1 MQNKL
6 NLNKALVDGARQS
19 AKHIAED
26 TQAFIDIHTTVTV
39 ERAVCRLIGIDG
51 VNDFEVPLPNVVV
64 NHLTDRGILSGGA
77 AFYIGNAMAATGLS
91 PQEIAEKIDKCE
103 LDLAAIAP
111 QTNEEIRAK
120 IMPVAMATVE
130 RIRGNVAKRNEF
142 LAEYGDKE
150 GPYLY
155 VIVATGNIYEDIT
168 QAKAAAK
175 QGADI
180 IAVIRT
186 TGQSLL
192 DYVPYGATTEGFGGT
207 YATQENFRLMREALD
222 EVGREEK
229 RYIRLCNYCSGLCM
243 PEIAAMGALERLDVM
258 LNDALYGILFRDINM
273 QRTIVD
279 QYFSRVINS
288 FAGVIINTGEDNY
301 LTTADAVEEAHTVL
315 ASQFLN
321 EQFALC
327 AGLPEEQQGL
337 GHAFE
342 ISPDVENGFL
352 YELAQAQMAR
362 QIFPKA
368 PLKYMPP
375 TKFMT
380 GNIFRGHVQ
389 DALFNMVTILTG
401 QKLHLLGMLTEAIHT
416 PFMSDRAL
424 SIENAQYIFRT
435 MKDLGDDISF
445 KEGGIMETRAND
457 VLAKAAKLL
466 GEIEHMGLFATL
478 EKGIFADIKRSREGG
493 KGLSGVVVK
502 SDDYFNPFVELMK
515 GGVNGLAP
523 DFTIQASRILIKR
536 LTFQS

>member
-1 MQNKL
+1 MESKL
-6 NLNKALVDGARQS
+6 GLNFELVEKARESAARV
-19 AKHIAED
+19 AAD
-26 TQAFIDIHTTVTV
+26 TQSFIDQHTTVTV
-39 ERAVCRLIGIDG
+39 ERAVCRLLVIYG
-51 VNDFEVPLPNVVV
+51 VSDRGVAVPNVVV
-64 NHLTDRGILSGGA
+64 DYLMENSLLPIGA
-77 AFYIGNAMAATGLS
+77 AWNIGNAMLETGLD
-91 PQEIAEKIDKCE
+91 PQGVAEKLDKGEIDFTKLPAHTDSE
-103 LDLAAIAP
+103 IRAAIAP
-111 QTNEEIRAK
+111 IVAK
-120 IMPVAMATVE
+120 TIE
-130 RIRGNVAKRNEF
+130 RINKNVAQRNAYLNEF
-142 LAEYGDKE
+142 GDKE

-207 YATQENFRLMREALD
+207 YATQENFRLMRAALD
-222 EVGREEK
+222 EVGEEQH

-273 QRTIVD
+273 QRTIID
-279 QYFSRVINS
+279 QYFSRVINGY
-288 FAGVIINTGEDNY
+288 AGVIINTGEDNY
-301 LTTADAVEEAHTVL
+301 LTTDDAITAAHTVL

-321 EQFALC
+321 EAFAKT
-327 AGLPEEQQGL
+327 AGMREEQMGL

-342 ISPDVENGFL
+342 MDPDVENTFL

-362 QIFPKA
+362 EIFPNA

-380 GNIFRGHVQ
+380 GNIFRGHIQ

-435 MKDLGDDISF
+435 MKDLGSELTY
-445 KEGGIMETRAND
+445 KENGIIRNRANE
-457 VLAKAAKLL
+457 VLTKATDLL
-466 GEIEHMGLFATL
+466 AEIEKLGLFTTI
-478 EKGIFADIKRSREGG
+478 EKGIFADVKRPKDGG
-493 KGLSGVVVK
+493 KGLAGVVMK
-502 SDDYFNPFVELMK
+502 DDKYFNPFIEEMK
-515 GGVNGLAP
+515 GKVA
-523 DFTIQASRILIKR
+523 AE
-536 LTFQS
+536 

>member
-1 MQNKL
+1 MENKL
-6 NLNKALVDGARQS
+6 NLNQELVDRARAS
-19 AKHIAED
+19 AARVAAD
-26 TQAFIDIHTTVTV
+26 VQGFIDIHTTVTV
-39 ERAVCRLIGIDG
+39 ERAVCRLLGIDG
-51 VNDFEVPLPNVVV
+51 VNTFDVPLPNVVV
-64 NHLTDRGILSGGA
+64 DHLKEKGLLAGGA
-77 AFYIGNAMAATGLS
+77 SFHIGNAMTEYGIT
-91 PQEIAEKIDKCE
+91 PQQVAERIDAGE
-103 LDLAAIAP
+103 LDLGRVPVHTAE
-111 QTNEEIRAK
+111 QIRNA
-120 IMPVAMATVE
+120 IMPVAKASVE
-130 RIRGNVAKRNEF
+130 RVRGNVQKRDDFLKEF
-142 LAEYGDKE
+142 GDKA

-192 DYVPYGATTEGFGGT
+192 DYVPFGATTEGFGGT
-207 YATQENFRLMREALD
+207 YATQENFRLMRTALD
-222 EVGREEK
+222 EVGIEEK

-279 QYFSRVINS
+279 QYFSRIINS

-301 LTTADAVEEAHTVL
+301 LTTDDAIESAHTVL

-321 EQFALC
+321 EQFALK
-327 AGLPEEQQGL
+327 AGLREEQQGL

-342 ISPDVENGFL
+342 MDPGVENAFL

-435 MKDLGDDISF
+435 MKDLGDDIIF
-445 KEGGIMETRAND
+445 KPNGIMENRANE
-457 VLAKAAKLL
+457 VLNKAADLL
-466 GEIEHMGLFATL
+466 GEIEKLGLFATL
-478 EKGIFADIKRSREGG
+478 EKGIFADVKRPRDGG
-493 KGLSGVVVK
+493 KGLSGVVAK
-502 SDDYFNPFVELMK
+502 SGEYFNPFIELMK
-515 GGVNGLAP
+515 GGVA
-523 DFTIQASRILIKR
+523 K
-536 LTFQS
+536 

>member
-1 MQNKL
+1 MQSKL
-6 NLNKALVDGARQS
+6 NLNGELVDRARQS
-19 AKHIAED
+19 AANIAAD
-26 TQAFIDIHTTVTV
+26 TQRFIDQHTTVTV
-39 ERAVCRLIGIDG
+39 ERAVCRLLGIDG
-51 VNDFEVPLPNVVV
+51 VNEMDVPMPNVVV
-64 NHLTDRGILSGGA
+64 DHLMANSILPVGA
-77 AFYIGNAMAATGLS
+77 AWYIGNAMVETGLD
-91 PQEIAEKIDKCE
+91 PQGVAEAIDRGE
-103 LDLAAIAP
+103 LDMSKLPAHSDADIRAAINP
-111 QTNEEIRAK
+111 VVEKTITRINE
-120 IMPVAMATVE
+120 
-130 RIRGNVAKRNEF
+130 NVRNRNEYLSCF
-142 LAEYGDKE
+142 GDKE

-155 VIVATGNIYEDIT
+155 IIVATGNIYEDIT

-207 YATQENFRLMREALD
+207 YATQENFRLMRAALD
-222 EVGREEK
+222 EVGEEQH

-279 QYFSRVINS
+279 QYFSRVINGY
-288 FAGVIINTGEDNY
+288 AGVIINTGEDNY
-301 LTTADAVEEAHTVL
+301 LTTDDAIVAAHTVL
-315 ASQFLN
+315 ASQFIN
-321 EQFALC
+321 EAFARE
-327 AGLPEEQQGL
+327 AGMREEQMGL

-342 ISPDVENGFL
+342 MDPSVEDTFL
-352 YELAQAQMAR
+352 LELAQAQMAR
-362 QIFPKA
+362 EIFPNA

-380 GNIFRGHVQ
+380 GNIFRGHIQ

-435 MKDLGDDISF
+435 MKDLGDELTY
-445 KEGGIMETRAND
+445 KEGGIIQNRANE
-457 VLAKAAKLL
+457 VLTKAADLL
-466 GEIEHMGLFATL
+466 VEIEKLGLFTTI
-478 EKGIFADIKRSREGG
+478 EKGIFADVKRPKDGG
-493 KGLSGVVVK
+493 KGLAGVVVK
-502 SDDYFNPFVELMK
+502 DDRYFNPFIEAMK
-515 GGVNGLAP
+515 GRVAE
-523 DFTIQASRILIKR
+523 
-536 LTFQS
+536 

>member
-1 MQNKL
+1 MESKL
-6 NLNKALVDGARQS
+6 GLNFDLVNQARES
-19 AKHIAED
+19 AVRIAAD
-26 TQAFIDIHTTVTV
+26 VQGFIDQHTTVTV
-39 ERAVCRLIGIDG
+39 ERAVCRLLGIDG
-51 VNDFEVPLPNVVV
+51 VNDMEVPMPNVVV
-64 NHLTDRGILSGGA
+64 DHLLASSMLPAGA
-77 AFYIGNAMAATGLS
+77 AWAIGNAMVETGKDPQGVAEAVNAGEIDLS
-91 PQEIAEKIDKCE
+91 KLPAHSEKEIRD
-103 LDLAAIAP
+103 AIAP
-111 QTNEEIRAK
+111 VVN
-120 IMPVAMATVE
+120 ATVE
-130 RIRGNVAKRNEF
+130 RINANVRERNAFLKEF
-142 LAEYGDKE
+142 GDKE

-155 VIVATGNIYEDIT
+155 IIVATGNIYEDII
-168 QAKAAAK
+168 QAKAGAK

-180 IAVIRT
+180 FAVIRT

-222 EVGREEK
+222 EVGKEQK

-279 QYFSRVINS
+279 QYFSRVINGY
-288 FAGVIINTGEDNY
+288 AGVIINTGEDNY
-301 LTTADAVEEAHTVL
+301 LTTDDAITAAHTVL

-321 EQFALC
+321 EAFALE
-327 AGLPEEQQGL
+327 AGMREEQMGL

-342 ISPDVENGFL
+342 MDPSVENTFL

-362 QIFPKA
+362 EIFPKA

-380 GNIFRGHVQ
+380 GNIFRGHIQ

-401 QKLHLLGMLTEAIHT
+401 PKLHLLGMMTEAIHT

-424 SIENAQYIFRT
+424 AIENAQYIFRT
-435 MKDLGDDISF
+435 MKDLGSELIF
-445 KEGGIMETRAND
+445 KDGGIIVTRANE
-457 VLAKAAKLL
+457 VLTKATELL
-466 GEIEHMGLFATL
+466 GEIEGLGLFTTI
-478 EKGIFADIKRSREGG
+478 EKGIFADVKRPKDGG

-502 SDDYFNPFVELMK
+502 NNEYFNPFIELMK
-515 GGVNGLAP
+515 GKVA
-523 DFTIQASRILIKR
+523 AE
-536 LTFQS
+536 